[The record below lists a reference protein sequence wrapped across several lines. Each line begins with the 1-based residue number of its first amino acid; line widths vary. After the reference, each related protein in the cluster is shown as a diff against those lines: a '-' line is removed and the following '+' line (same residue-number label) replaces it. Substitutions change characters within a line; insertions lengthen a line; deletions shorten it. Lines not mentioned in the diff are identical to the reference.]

1 MLLHRR
7 GRSTAALAT
16 IFALTLA
23 LAPPPARADGD
34 DGGEGFDWIKFFDY
48 AGCAASIAVAEAPG
62 GLVMAGITCGRVIQ
76 KYWT

>member
-1 MLLHRR
+1 MRLHRR

-16 IFALTLA
+16 ILALTLA
-23 LAPPPARADGD
+23 VAPLPARADGD
-34 DGGEGFDWIKFFDY
+34 NEAESFDWIKFFDY